1 MNIVKRHKVARH
13 VSTTLCAADH
23 GEVREGGTLERGQV
37 FAERFKITHAPKSGG
52 MGTVYRA
59 EDLRTGHIVA
69 VKFLVRPPRD
79 STAGHGDYYG
89 RLTPNELKRFERE
102 RQMHERLGGHGIP
115 HLVAYDFLGGR
126 PFLVTEFVEGKN
138 LRDFLESHRPTLAAT
153 ASIAVQLLRILERVH
168 AAGVVHR
175 DIKPQNV
182 ILSESG
188 EVFLVDFGI
197 ALPDDPDATR
207 HTEGR
212 TPGSLGY
219 KAPEIILGERN
230 PTPAADIYG
239 VGCTVFRLVAGDRL
253 FNGASEHIIEQHHC
267 DTPAP
272 RLDDRIPGLPPGLAD
287 LVARMLAKASRSR
300 PSAAAAATA
309 LAPLLPMPGDPAPD
323 PALTPDPTR
332 PFRVNAYDPAT
343 TPTPSAA
350 RGHSRRPVVRRRAV
364 GVPNRSAFQALLD
377 QVERELARGEAG
389 PKAEQLDAM
398 LNEVRGPWGACD
410 PDVVRARLLCADRLR
425 HTGDWPGAGGRYR
438 TLERDLDGAEA
449 GTVGHGRLLEARIGV
464 AECMV
469 PEEDSTERAFPVWE
483 AAVLGLRMLLPS
495 PPQRVVRRARE
506 SGEEFAEWGH
516 RVAVDAL
523 LNGLPPS

>member
-1 MNIVKRHKVARH
+1 M
-13 VSTTLCAADH
+13 
-23 GEVREGGTLERGQV
+23 ERGQV

-59 EDLRTGHIVA
+59 EDLKTGQIVA

-79 STAGHGDYYG
+79 STPGRGDHYG

-115 HLVAYDFLGGR
+115 RLVAYDFLGGR
-126 PFLVTEFVEGKN
+126 PYLVTEFIEGKN

-153 ASIAVQLLRILERVH
+153 ASIVVQLLRILERVH
-168 AAGVVHR
+168 AARVVHR

-182 ILSESG
+182 ILAESG

-239 VGCTVFRLVAGDRL
+239 VGCTVFRLVAGDSV

-267 DTPAP
+267 GTPAP

-287 LVARMLAKASRSR
+287 LVARMLAKGPRSR
-300 PSAAAAATA
+300 PSAGGAAAA
-309 LAPLLPMPGDPAPD
+309 LAPLVPRPGDPAPD
-323 PALTPDPTR
+323 PALAPDPTL
-332 PFRVNAYDPAT
+332 PFRMRPDAST
-343 TPTPSAA
+343 STPTPAA
-350 RGHSRRPVVRRRAV
+350 GREGSRRPVVRRRGI
-364 GVPNRSAFQALLD
+364 GVPNRAAFRVLLD
-377 QVERELARGEAG
+377 EAEQELVRGEAG
-389 PKAEQLDAM
+389 PQAERLASM
-398 LNEVRGPWGACD
+398 LNEVRGTWGACD
-410 PDVVRARLLCADRLR
+410 PEVVRARLLCADRLR
-425 HTGDWPGAGGRYR
+425 HTGDWPGASGRYR
-438 TLERDLDGAEA
+438 TLTRDLGGAEA
-449 GTVGHGRLLEARIGV
+449 GTAEHDRLLEARIGV

-469 PEEDSTERAFPVWE
+469 PEEDSTDRAFPIWE
-483 AAVLGLRMLLPS
+483 DAVRRLHALLPS
-495 PPQRVVRRARE
+495 PPRRTVLRARE

-516 RVAVDAL
+516 RAAVEAL
-523 LNGLPPS
+523 LDGLPPS

>member
-1 MNIVKRHKVARH
+1 
-13 VSTTLCAADH
+13 
-23 GEVREGGTLERGQV
+23 
-37 FAERFKITHAPKSGG
+37 

-59 EDLRTGHIVA
+59 EDLRTGQIVA

-79 STAGHGDYYG
+79 STPGHGDHYG

-102 RQMHERLGGHGIP
+102 RQMHERLGGHGVP
-115 HLVAYDFLGGR
+115 RLVTYDFYGGR
-126 PFLVTEFVEGKN
+126 PYLVTEFIDGKN
-138 LRDFLESHRPTLAAT
+138 LRDFLESHRPTLTAT
-153 ASIAVQLLRILERVH
+153 AAIVVQLLRILERVH

-182 ILSESG
+182 ILAESG

-230 PTPAADIYG
+230 PAPAADIYG
-239 VGCTVFRLVAGDRL
+239 VGCTLFRLATGDRV

-272 RLDDRIPGLPPGLAD
+272 RLDDRLPGLPPGLAD
-287 LVARMLAKASRSR
+287 LVARMLAKDPRSR
-300 PSAAAAATA
+300 PSAGGAAAALAA
-309 LAPLLPMPGDPAPD
+309 LVPRPGDPGPD
-323 PALTPDPTR
+323 PALEPDPTR
-332 PFRVNAYDPAT
+332 PFRAHPDTLAATRVPA
-343 TPTPSAA
+343 AG
-350 RGHSRRPVVRRRAV
+350 RGHSRRPVVRRRAP
-364 GVPNRSAFQALLD
+364 GVPDRSAFRTLLD
-377 QVERELARGEAG
+377 EAERELARGDAG
-389 PKAEQLDAM
+389 HRAKQLDAM
-398 LNEVRGPWGACD
+398 LPEARGPWGACD

-425 HTGDWPGAGGRYR
+425 HTGDWPGAGARYR
-438 TLERDLDGAEA
+438 TLARDLDGAAA
-449 GTVGHGRLLEARIGV
+449 GTAEHHRLLEARIGV

-469 PEEDSTERAFPVWE
+469 PEEDSTDRAFPLWE
-483 AAVLGLRMLLPS
+483 ATVRRLHVLLPS
-495 PPQRVVRRARE
+495 PPRRVVRRARE

-516 RVAVDAL
+516 RTAVEAL
-523 LNGLPPS
+523 LDVLPSDVLPPS